1 VEVLAAHRSDEVRA
15 AVSRVLAR
23 SRSDDTLIRKAA
35 AGLAVVCAEVL
46 RERTGGVYGR
56 RVVLLVGTGKN
67 GADALVAGAHLR
79 QRGAKVDALL
89 TGAGAYRPGLTALT
103 SSLGTVIDTGPDT
116 GRAAA
121 LSALTAADLVV
132 DGIVG
137 DRGAGGLSGRAAEL
151 VAAIPLTVPVVAVD
165 LPSGVEPDT
174 GEVPGAHVR
183 ADVTV
188 TFGSFKPCLL
198 LPPAS
203 HAAGRLVLVDVGL
216 GGELPVEPLVRRL
229 TPRGVAARWPVPAQ
243 ADHKYTRGVLGVV
256 AGSDT
261 YPGAAVL
268 AALGAVRAGVGIV
281 RYIGP
286 PRVTD
291 HVLTAVPEAV
301 PGLGQVQ
308 AWLLGSGVESDSEQ
322 DSAISEALGSGLP
335 CVVDAGALEECVR
348 SRSARSRPAGPDSVL
363 MTPHAGELARMLA
376 MLGYGVTRSEVET
389 RPMFHALWLARE
401 ADATVLLKG
410 AATLIASPAG
420 GLFSQNDGPSW
431 LATAGSGD
439 VLAGIAGALMA
450 AGVGAMD
457 AGAMAALVHGL
468 AGARAS
474 AGGPIAA
481 GRIAGATPATI
492 ADLLTQAGQ
501 QRAGGHRRVRPRRPT
516 GSPGAC

>member
-1 VEVLAAHRSDEVRA
+1 MEVLAAHRCEDVQA

-35 AGLAVVCAEVL
+35 AGLAVVCAGVL
-46 RERTGGVYGR
+46 RERTGGAYGR
-56 RVVLLVGTGKN
+56 RVVLLVGTGNN
-67 GADALVAGAHLR
+67 GADALVAGVHLR

-89 TGAGAYRPGLTALT
+89 TGASAYRPGLTALA
-103 SSLGTVIDTGPDT
+103 SSWGTVIDTRSDT

-121 LSALTAADLVV
+121 MSALAAADLVI

-137 DRGAGGLSGRAAEL
+137 DRGAGGLRAPADEM
-151 VAAIPLTVPVVAVD
+151 VAAIPPAVPVVAVD
-165 LPSGVEPDT
+165 LPSGVDPDT
-174 GEVPGAHVR
+174 GEVSGPHVR

-188 TFGSFKPCLL
+188 TFGSFKPCLF

-203 HAAGRLVLVDVGL
+203 HVAGRLVFVDVGL
-216 GGELPVEPLVRRL
+216 GGELPAEPLVRRL
-229 TPRGVAARWPVPAQ
+229 ALRGVATRWPVPAQ

-286 PRVTD
+286 LRVTD
-291 HVLTAVPEAV
+291 HVLAAVPEAV

-308 AWLLGSGVESDSEQ
+308 AWLLGSGVESDKEQ
-322 DSAISEALGSGLP
+322 DSAISEALSSGLP

-348 SRSARSRPAGPDSVL
+348 SRAAGSRPAGADDVL
-363 MTPHAGELARMLA
+363 MTPHAGELARMLN
-376 MLGYGVTRSEVET
+376 MLGYGVERSEVET

-401 ADATVLLKG
+401 TDATVLLKG
-410 AATLIASPAG
+410 STTLIASPSG
-420 GLFSQNDGPSW
+420 GLSSQNDGPSW

-450 AGVGAMD
+450 SGVGAMD

-468 AGARAS
+468 AGTRAS

-481 GRIAGATPATI
+481 GRIADATPATI
-492 ADLLTQAGQ
+492 ADLLARTGQ
-501 QRAGGHRRVRPRRPT
+501 QST
-516 GSPGAC
+516 GSHRLCHNPAASQAAR